1 MWQRQKELLKLQ
13 SAKKSKTRIRKNS
26 ARMLLKQNFWL
37 LKNNVTVTCK
47 LLLKSS
53 NKNLKPKMRL
63 KMNGKQWS
71 DSDITYIHTRTGF
84 EFCVNKL
91 IQFLLTI

>member
-1 MWQRQKELLKLQ
+1 MQ

-71 DSDITYIHTRTGF
+71 DSDITYIYTRTGF